1 MDMQS
6 FHDQLDSYLSG
17 AATPAETAE
26 LERSLHVDAGLR
38 RALVDRVL
46 LDIHLHKALAGM
58 AAVAPVKA
66 KPRFFRRA
74 MIGSLVGALAAA
86 VLLALGLSLLGVIN
100 RKPAL
105 QVPEEQPPAAP
116 VNEIVSGNIKIDGTA
131 VEQLPQ
137 EKWFEV
143 AGDAPAV
150 LRLEDGSGVELA
162 PATRA
167 RLHGQRDGKRPA
179 VELAQGT
186 GKFKVT
192 SGAGAFR
199 VETGMGNVTVLGTEF
214 SVKLEPRGRGE
225 SRKARNRL
233 VLSVSVSEGS
243 VSVDADGKNTV
254 LRAGESRTFGR
265 ESKRED
271 DD

>member
-6 FHDQLDSYLSG
+6 FHDRLDSYLSG
-17 AATPAETAE
+17 TATPAEVAE
-26 LERSLHVDAGLR
+26 LERALQADAGLR

-46 LDIHLHKALAGM
+46 LDIHLHKVLAGM
-58 AAVAPVKA
+58 AAVAPVKTA
-66 KPRFFRRA
+66 PRFFRRA
-74 MIGSLVGALAAA
+74 TIGTLAAA
-86 VLLALGLSLLGVIN
+86 ILLGIGLGLFGLFG
-100 RKPAL
+100 RKSAPQA
-105 QVPEEQPPAAP
+105 PEELAPAAP
-116 VNEIVSGNIKIDGTA
+116 VNEVVSGKIKIEGTT

-150 LRLEDGSGVELA
+150 LRLQDGSGVELT
-162 PATRA
+162 PATKA
-167 RLHGQRDGKRPA
+167 RLHGAQGKRQA
-179 VELAQGT
+179 VELGQGT

-192 SGAGAFR
+192 SGAGTFR
-199 VETGMGNVTVLGTEF
+199 VETGLGNVTALGTEF

-254 LRAGESRTFGR
+254 LRAGDSKVFGR